1 MKQRINEVLD
11 EQIYNLQKLGESDYA
26 ETIEEISKTIVESMK
41 KGGKLLIAGNGG
53 SAADSQHFAAEIVGR
68 FVLERKGYPAIA
80 LTTDTSILT
89 AVGND
94 YGYDMIFSRQIEA
107 LGNENDV
114 FIGISTSGNSRN
126 IINAINVAKD
136 KKMYV
141 IGMTGK
147 DGGAMKDIC
156 DKCLI
161 LNYKSTAR
169 TQEHHIMSI
178 HLICEY
184 VEAEMKRYMEKKN
197 EKK

>member
-11 EQIYNLQKLGESDYA
+11 EQIHNLKKLKESDYA
-26 ETIEEISKTIVESMK
+26 ETILEISKIIVEAIK
-41 KGGKLLIAGNGG
+41 NGGKLLIAGNGG

-94 YGYDMIFSRQIEA
+94 YGYDTIFSRQIEA
-107 LGNENDV
+107 LGNEKDI
-114 FIGISTSGNSRN
+114 FIGISTSGNSKN
-126 IINAINVAKD
+126 IINAINVAKE
-136 KKMYV
+136 KKMHV

-147 DGGAMKDIC
+147 DGGIMKDIC

-184 VEAEMKRYMEKKN
+184 VEAELKKYYEEK
-197 EKK
+197 

>member
-1 MKQRINEVLD
+1 MKQRINDVIE
-11 EQIYNLQKLGESDYA
+11 EQIRNLQNLKENDYA
-26 ETIEEISKTIVESMK
+26 ETIEQISVKIVESMK

-89 AVGND
+89 AIGND
-94 YGYDMIFSRQIEA
+94 YGYDMVFSRQVEA
-107 LGNENDV
+107 LGNKNDI
-114 FIGISTSGNSRN
+114 FIGISTSGNSKN
-126 IINAINVAKD
+126 IVNAINVAKE
-136 KKMYV
+136 KGIYV

-147 DGGAMKDIC
+147 DGGVMKDMC

-184 VEAEMKRYMEKKN
+184 VEAELKKYYGEK
-197 EKK
+197 